1 MAVTVLTNLVNPE
14 VMGDFI
20 EKKLVDNMVFAPL
33 ATIDNTLEGR
43 AGNTV
48 TVPYWNYVGSAV
60 TLGEA
65 SSLSVATL
73 VASTVSATVYKVAQG
88 VELTDEAVLS
98 GLGDPVGEAAN
109 QIAMAIADA
118 QDYKLA
124 DVLHGITGT
133 MLYETSASTV
143 APAASDITAALEKFG
158 EDINGVKVAVVSP
171 AVYTEMRANT
181 NTCVP
186 ASEVAA
192 NIAVKGIVGEYQ
204 GCQVI
209 VSNRVTSN
217 KDIYIVKPGALRLYM
232 KRGTAVEFDRDIL
245 KFTTVI
251 TGSKHFVAY
260 LYNASQAIRIATKAA
275 E

>member
-1 MAVTVLTNLVNPE
+1 MATTLLSNLVNPQ
-14 VMGDFI
+14 VMADFI

-48 TVPYWNYVGSAV
+48 TVPSWNYVGSAV

-73 VASTVSATVYKVAQG
+73 IASTVSATVYKVAQG

-109 QIAMAIADA
+109 QIALAIADA

-124 DVLHGITGT
+124 DCLHAITGD

-143 APAASDITAALEKFG
+143 APAATDITSALEKFG

-171 AVYTEMRANT
+171 AVYTEMRAN
-181 NTCVP
+181 NSSWVP

-209 VSNRVTSN
+209 VSNRVKTN

-260 LYNASQAIRIATKAA
+260 LYDASKAIRIATKSA

>member
-1 MAVTVLTNLVNPE
+1 MAVTQLTNLVNPE
-14 VMGDFI
+14 VMADFI

-43 AGNTV
+43 AGNTI
-48 TVPYWNYVGSAV
+48 TVPSWNYVGSAV
-60 TLGEA
+60 TLGEY

-73 VASTVSATVYKVAQG
+73 TASTVSATVYKVAQG

-98 GLGDPVGEAAN
+98 GLGDPIGEAAN
-109 QIAMAIADA
+109 QIALAIADA
-118 QDYKLA
+118 QDYKIA

-143 APAASDITAALEKFG
+143 DPKAADITAALEKFG
-158 EDINGVKVAVVSP
+158 EDINGVKVAIVSP
-171 AVYTEMRANT
+171 AVYTEMRSNKASWI
-181 NTCVP
+181 P

-209 VSNRVTSN
+209 VSNRVVSN
-217 KDIYIVKPGALRLYM
+217 KDIYIVKPGALRIYM

-245 KFTTVI
+245 KFSTVV

>member
-1 MAVTVLTNLVNPE
+1 MAVTQLTNLVNPE
-14 VMGDFI
+14 VMADFI

-43 AGNTV
+43 AGNTIS
-48 TVPYWNYVGSAV
+48 VPSWNYVGSAV
-60 TLGEA
+60 TLGEF

-73 VASTVSATVYKVAQG
+73 TASTVSATVYKVAQG

-98 GLGDPVGEAAN
+98 GLGDPIGEAAN
-109 QIAMAIADA
+109 QIALAIADA

-124 DVLHGITGT
+124 EVLHGITGT

-143 APAASDITAALEKFG
+143 APKASDITAALEKFG
-158 EDINGVKVAVVSP
+158 EDINGVKVAIVSP
-171 AVYTEMRANT
+171 AVYTEMRSNVASWL
-181 NTCVP
+181 P

-204 GCQVI
+204 GCQVV
-209 VSNRVTSN
+209 VSNRVVSN
-217 KDIYIVKPGALRLYM
+217 KDIYIVKPGALRIYM

-245 KFTTVI
+245 KFSTVV